1 MPQMADMT
9 SAARSPPETPPGP
22 AWVRASTPAG
32 WRPPR
37 PTRRRRGRPG
47 HPGCRMP
54 GRCGLSDRVA
64 RRPKSRR
71 RHPQLRA
78 YPPFA
83 RSEEHTSELQSRGH
97 LVCRLLLE
105 KKKNQMLPAVFIA
118 AETLHHHLVKRK
130 PFLTSKR
137 VLAHQTLRNCF
148 KYGHITIVH
157 GF

>member
-1 MPQMADMT
+1 MPKMADMT

-64 RRPKSRR
+64 RRPKSDRKSTR
-71 RHPQLRA
+71 LN
-78 YPPFA
+78 
-83 RSEEHTSELQSRGH
+83 SSH
-97 LVCRLLLE
+97 LVISYAVFCLKKKIEPLVTRRQDRPPLAAAGFQLVAELPAERAIKPEVAVRVIRSALLCDLGLASALELLE
-105 KKKNQMLPAVFIA
+105 V
-118 AETLHHHLVKRK
+118 
-130 PFLTSKR
+130 
-137 VLAHQTLRNCF
+137 
-148 KYGHITIVH
+148 
-157 GF
+157 